1 MKIDT
6 TKPLKTRAGT
16 PVAILTGSAR
26 SESYPIVGY
35 IGDCTGLETW
45 TAEGKIHCGNNT
57 PNARDLVYDVP
68 AVEAWFNCYAD
79 GRMIRYDSKETA
91 YASAKPGRVACI
103 KVSYQEGQYD

>member
-26 SESYPIVGY
+26 SEVYPIIGY
-35 IGDCTGLETW
+35 IGDATSFETW
-45 TAEGKIHCGNNT
+45 TAEGKVQ
-57 PNARDLVYDVP
+57 ASAAASDYDLVYDVP

-103 KVSYQEGQYD
+103 KVSYQEDQYD